1 MEIQHIKRIIT
12 HWETSS
18 FSTYRDTFEQYGG

>member
-1 MEIQHIKRIIT
+1 MKIQHIKRIIT

-18 FSTYRDTFEQYGG
+18 FSTYRD

>member
-1 MEIQHIKRIIT
+1 MKIQHIKRIIT

-18 FSTYRDTFEQYGG
+18 FSTYRDT

>member
-1 MEIQHIKRIIT
+1 MKIQHIKRIIT

-18 FSTYRDTFEQYGG
+18 FSTYR